1 MATVTPVP
9 FAIGLIGS
17 LIIFGAWLPC
27 LIQESERPLR
37 SSNAVQVDIPHV
49 SHTRVALISMFFV
62 LWSIWSTARPVT
74 GWR

>member
-17 LIIFGAWLPC
+17 LAIFGAWLRH
-27 LIQESERPLR
+27 LIQESQRELRP
-37 SSNAVQVDIPHV
+37 ADPVEVGVPHV
-49 SHTRVALISMFFV
+49 SHTRVALIGVLFV
-62 LWSIWSTARPVT
+62 VWSIWSTARPVS

>member
-17 LIIFGAWLPC
+17 LIIFGAWLHY

-37 SSNAVQVDIPHV
+37 SSNPVQVDIPHV
-49 SHTRVALISMFFV
+49 SHMRVALIGMFFV

>member
-17 LIIFGAWLPC
+17 LAIFGAWLHY
-27 LIQESERPLR
+27 LLQDSERPLPA
-37 SSNAVQVDIPHV
+37 SEPVPVDIPHV
-49 SHTRVALISMFFV
+49 SHTRVALIGMLFV
-62 LWSIWSTARPVT
+62 VWSIWSTARPVS

>member
-17 LIIFGAWLPC
+17 LTVFGAWLHY

-37 SSNAVQVDIPHV
+37 SSNPVLVDIRHV
-49 SHTRVALISMFFV
+49 SHTRVALIGMLFV
-62 LWSIWSTARPVT
+62 AWSIWSTARPVS